1 MRGRKNIFLIFELSL
16 IYTLG
21 LGIVKINFPSAL
33 DFSKVQITSEK
44 LRISFL

>member
-16 IYTLG
+16 ICTLG

-33 DFSKVQITSEK
+33 DFCYI
-44 LRISFL
+44 

>member
-33 DFSKVQITSEK
+33 DFGYICANVLI
-44 LRISFL
+44 